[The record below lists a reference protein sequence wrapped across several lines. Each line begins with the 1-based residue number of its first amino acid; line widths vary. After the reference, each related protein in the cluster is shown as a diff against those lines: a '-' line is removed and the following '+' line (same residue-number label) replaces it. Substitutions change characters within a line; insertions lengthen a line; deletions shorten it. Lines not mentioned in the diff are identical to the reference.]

1 MSTRDS
7 AWPAGT
13 PCWTDLSTS
22 DPHAAGEFYRQLFG
36 WDLQV
41 GPPETGGYTI
51 ALQDGLAV
59 TAINGMAA
67 EGDTPTVWVTY
78 LATEDVDATVAAAQA
93 AGGTSMFPPMDVM
106 TSGRMGMVVDPTGAA
121 VGLWQAGEMIRSQV
135 NNVPGTVGWN
145 ELLTRDVDAAQAF
158 YATVFGFTYDEVPM
172 PPPGRYATFEA
183 GGRMA
188 GGMGSMPDGVP
199 DQVPA
204 HWGVIFNVDD
214 TDAAA
219 AAVQRLGGTLLQ
231 PPFDTPQGRLCVA
244 ADPQGASFSMMRLTA
259 E

>member
-1 MSTRDS
+1 MTTRDA

-22 DPHAAGEFYRQLFG
+22 DPQAAGEFYRQLFG
-36 WDLQV
+36 WHLQV
-41 GPPETGGYTI
+41 GPPETGGYTT
-51 ALQDGLAV
+51 ARLDGRAV
-59 TAINGMAA
+59 TAINEKAA
-67 EGDTPTVWVTY
+67 EGQTPTGWVTY

-93 AGGTSMFPPMDVM
+93 AGGTSMFPPMDV
-106 TSGRMGMVVDPTGAA
+106 TTKGRMSMVLDPTGAA
-121 VGLWQAGEMIRSQV
+121 VGLWQAGEMTGSQV

-145 ELLTRDVDAAQAF
+145 ELRTRDVDAAQAF
-158 YATVFGFTYDEVPM
+158 YATVFGLTFDEVPM

-204 HWGVIFNVDD
+204 HWGVIFNVED
-214 TDAAA
+214 TDEAAA
-219 AAVQRLGGTLLQ
+219 AIQRLGGSVLQ

-244 ADPQGASFSMMRLTA
+244 ADPQGMSFSLMRLA
-259 E
+259 DE